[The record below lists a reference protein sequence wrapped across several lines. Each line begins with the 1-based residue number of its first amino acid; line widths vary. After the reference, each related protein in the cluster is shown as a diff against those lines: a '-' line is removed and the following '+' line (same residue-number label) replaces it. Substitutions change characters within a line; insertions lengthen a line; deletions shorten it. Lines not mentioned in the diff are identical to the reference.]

1 MHRTIQT
8 GPTRFNIL
16 KNNYRNVLWSFN
28 ECNWWKSH
36 PLQQHSTSFN
46 KGSKKFKSAKGWWT
60 KCCIRSTKGFI
71 YLFGVILQVR
81 VVFWKTVFSDWRFEY
96 LRGSHLQSQVKS
108 RRQRDYASGQD
119 KGLSLSLSFNDEIRC
134 SFLENYKD
142 LNAYMILTPTNSY
155 KFILGRPHLCILD
168 YPKNYITSSVKFL
181 LSNRLKTCFQKCFRL

>member
-46 KGSKKFKSAKGWWT
+46 KGSKKFKSDKGWWT

-96 LRGSHLQSQVKS
+96 LRGHLQSQVKS

-134 SFLENYKD
+134 RKLQGLECLHDSY
-142 LNAYMILTPTNSY
+142 PY
-155 KFILGRPHLCILD
+155 KFLQIYLGKATPLYLG
-168 YPKNYITSSVKFL
+168 
-181 LSNRLKTCFQKCFRL
+181 LSKELYHKLSEIFAFRIG